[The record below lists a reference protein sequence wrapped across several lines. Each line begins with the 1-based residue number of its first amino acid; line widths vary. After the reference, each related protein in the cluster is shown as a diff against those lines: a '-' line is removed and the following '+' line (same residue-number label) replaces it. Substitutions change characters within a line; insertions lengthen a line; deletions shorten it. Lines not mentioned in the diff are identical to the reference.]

1 MDRMGIIGLAQQ
13 LGVAQPGVIGLA
25 KQLGVA
31 QPQANPAPN
40 PTGFGGGMLGQAI
53 SGALLAQQQ
62 AQAQQAQAQQAQA
75 SDSGISSLVPKT
87 APVDSNG
94 RPMVFS
100 EKYGWMPAS
109 GDGTV
114 PGMMPQGG
122 DFVLQTGTP
131 GYTDGDR
138 LNQPPQQTVQ
148 PPSQSPLN
156 RIYDERVQSPTDYP
170 FMGGSPPISQPGNEV
185 MDLDGRIAMA
195 SGPPSSTNYSQP
207 QQMTPE
213 QIFAILS
220 ENRNSNPFSR
230 NRTSRSGM
238 FDAMREA
245 LTSNVNPFRRG

>member
-1 MDRMGIIGLAQQ
+1 MDMMGIIGLAQ
-13 LGVAQPGVIGLA
+13 
-25 KQLGVA
+25 QLGVA

-53 SGALLAQQQ
+53 SGALLAQ
-62 AQAQQAQAQQAQA
+62 QQAQAQQAQA

-122 DFVLQTGTP
+122 DFVPQTGTP

-148 PPSQSPLN
+148 SPS
-156 RIYDERVQSPTDYP
+156 QSPTDYP
-170 FMGGSPPISQPGNEV
+170 FMGGSPQ
-185 MDLDGRIAMA
+185 
-195 SGPPSSTNYSQP
+195 SSTNYSQP

-220 ENRNSNPFSR
+220 ESRNSNPFSR
-230 NRTSRSGM
+230 NRTSSSGM

>member
-1 MDRMGIIGLAQQ
+1 MDMMKIIGLAQQ
-13 LGVAQPGVIGLA
+13 S
-25 KQLGVA
+25 GVA

-40 PTGFGGGMLGQAI
+40 PTGFGGGMLAQAI
-53 SGALLAQQQ
+53 SGALLAQ
-62 AQAQQAQAQQAQA
+62 QQAQAQQAQA

-122 DFVLQTGTP
+122 DFVPQTGTP

-138 LNQPPQQTVQ
+138 WNNQPPQQTVQ

-185 MDLDGRIAMA
+185 MDLNGRIAMA
-195 SGPPSSTNYSQP
+195 SGPQSSTNYSQP

-220 ENRNSNPFSR
+220 ESRNSNPFSR
-230 NRTSRSGM
+230 NRTSSSGM

>member
-31 QPQANPAPN
+31 QPQANRAPN
-40 PTGFGGGMLGQAI
+40 PTG
-53 SGALLAQQQ
+53 LAQQLGV
-62 AQAQQAQAQQAQA
+62 AQPQAQQAQA
-75 SDSGISSLVPKT
+75 SDSGISSLVPKA

-122 DFVLQTGTP
+122 DFVPQTGTP

-138 LNQPPQQTVQ
+138 WNNQPPQQTVQ

-185 MDLDGRIAMA
+185 MDLNGRIAMA

>member
-1 MDRMGIIGLAQQ
+1 MDMMGI
-13 LGVAQPGVIGLA
+13 IGLA

-53 SGALLAQQQ
+53 SGALLAQ
-62 AQAQQAQAQQAQA
+62 QQAQAQQAQA

-122 DFVLQTGTP
+122 DFVPQTGTP

-148 PPSQSPLN
+148 PPSQSP
-156 RIYDERVQSPTDYP
+156 TDYP

-185 MDLDGRIAMA
+185 MDLNGRIAMA
-195 SGPPSSTNYSQP
+195 SGPQSSTNYSQP

-230 NRTSRSGM
+230 NRTSSSGM

>member
-1 MDRMGIIGLAQQ
+1 MDMMGIIGLAQ
-13 LGVAQPGVIGLA
+13 
-25 KQLGVA
+25 QLGVA

-62 AQAQQAQAQQAQA
+62 AQAQQAQAQQAPA

-122 DFVLQTGTP
+122 DFVPQTGTP

-138 LNQPPQQTVQ
+138 WNNQPPQQTVQ

-156 RIYDERVQSPTDYP
+156 RIYDERVQSLTDYP

-185 MDLDGRIAMA
+185 MDLNGRIAMA
-195 SGPPSSTNYSQP
+195 SGPQSSTNYSQP

>member
-1 MDRMGIIGLAQQ
+1 MDMMGIIGLAQ
-13 LGVAQPGVIGLA
+13 
-25 KQLGVA
+25 QLGVA

-122 DFVLQTGTP
+122 DFVPQTGTP

-156 RIYDERVQSPTDYP
+156 RIYDERVQSLTDYP

-185 MDLDGRIAMA
+185 MDLNGRIAMA
-195 SGPPSSTNYSQP
+195 SGPQSSTNYSQP